1 MLVYTIILLYTYMC
15 MITMYINNNI
25 FNFKN
30 KYDEYDRLLKWLIH
44 FCYNLWL
51 LTY

>member
-1 MLVYTIILLYTYMC
+1 M
-15 MITMYINNNI
+15 
-25 FNFKN
+25 NFKN

>member
-1 MLVYTIILLYTYMC
+1 MMNISCPHPSRVIHNHYIIFLL
-15 MITMYINNNI
+15 I

-30 KYDEYDRLLKWLIH
+30 KYDEYNRLLKWLIH